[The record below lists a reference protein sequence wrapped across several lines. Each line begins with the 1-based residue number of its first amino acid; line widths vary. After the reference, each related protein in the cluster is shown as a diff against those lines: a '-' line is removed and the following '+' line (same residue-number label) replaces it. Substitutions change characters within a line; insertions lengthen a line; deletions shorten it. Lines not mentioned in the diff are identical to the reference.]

1 VRVNRRLRPG
11 EEPVEFRP
19 LPGQEG
25 DWAGA
30 DYLPRE
36 PIWLWLGIYPVA
48 GYLVLLLVY
57 MGMAALL

>member
-1 VRVNRRLRPG
+1 
-11 EEPVEFRP
+11 VEFRP

-48 GYLVLLLVY
+48 GYLVLLLIY

>member
-1 VRVNRRLRPG
+1 MFNRRLSPG

-30 DYLPRE
+30 DYVCRSP
-36 PIWLWLGIYPVA
+36 LWYWVGIYPVA
-48 GYLVLLLVY
+48 LYLVIVLVL
-57 MGMAALL
+57 MGTVAL

>member
-1 VRVNRRLRPG
+1 MFNRPIKPG

-30 DYLPRE
+30 DYVIMSPL
-36 PIWLWLGIYPVA
+36 WYWLGIYPVA
-48 GYLVLLLVY
+48 GFHVLLLVL
-57 MGMAALL
+57 MGMVAV

>member
-1 VRVNRRLRPG
+1 MRNRRLSPG

-30 DYLPRE
+30 DYVIRSP
-36 PIWLWLGIYPVA
+36 LWYWFGIYPVA
-48 GYLVLLLVY
+48 GCLVLLLVY
-57 MGMAALL
+57 LGMAAV

>member
-1 VRVNRRLRPG
+1 MLNRRVRPG

-30 DYLPRE
+30 EYVCRSL
-36 PIWLWLGIYPVA
+36 LWYWIGIYPVA
-48 GYLVLLLVY
+48 LYLVFVLVL
-57 MGMAALL
+57 MGMVAL

>member
-1 VRVNRRLRPG
+1 MRINRPVGRH

-19 LPGQEG
+19 LPGQEA

-36 PIWLWLGIYPVA
+36 PIWLWLGVYPIGAAHVM
-48 GYLVLLLVY
+48 LLLL
-57 MGMAALL
+57 MGMVAL